1 MNAIELKLNPDN
13 ARIRTISQGK
23 KKGLD
28 KKTPLKIKKKR
39 GFIDRE
45 ILKELDFYEMSEEIL
60 SNKKQKDIDN
70 VVGELIKKNVMA
82 LKKMAEDNNIS
93 SQELIHMLKD

>member
-1 MNAIELKLNPDN
+1 MY
-13 ARIRTISQGK
+13 
-23 KKGLD
+23 
-28 KKTPLKIKKKR
+28 KTPLKIKKKR

-93 SQELIHMLKD
+93 SQELIHMLKNE